1 MPEPDPPSMQHLSG
15 WLYRKKPGMFAGWT
29 KSWWVLDFPTQSIC
43 EYKSP
48 TTSDGSPIFEVDAFQ
63 IRKVV
68 KKDREL
74 FTIQVVGE
82 KDLTLKAEDES
93 SRNRWLEV
101 FGEFLLSLPEQ
112 KGGQAGQA
120 PPVSNHSML
129 LSTASSSRLLPQTR
143 PGSVADGLL
152 NTSGLSVSVDNPDQA
167 GSGRLSVRS
176 PVIQDQALK
185 KNAAIME
192 TGVFM
197 GKARN
202 FAVSTNKDF
211 AESAKKKGTLNLS
224 SGKERELNEEEA
236 ESNSVNKRAAVL
248 PVMTPEEQISPD
260 RFIKTAEQN
269 TKLVEIVSHTLANF
283 FGGNLFAE
291 VEPQA
296 IVDLMFQVKGIK
308 GENVV
313 TQGEPT
319 DRMFVIEKGSV
330 GVYTQ
335 DFVDRPPELEHIKT
349 VGDLFGVL
357 SLLYN
362 QPGPFTITAHT
373 ENLVLWAIT
382 RRKFHELTTNQTKR
396 RVAKK
401 VRLLEGVPLIADNLE
416 QNLIV
421 QLADSMEYVELEHG
435 QTVVKR
441 GEALTKVYIIGEGT
455 AELTEIEGQVTPTPL
470 GRGDA
475 FGEWSLL
482 DFQAKADATM
492 TATSALTILTLDVKE
507 VEEIVGP
514 LRGFVLRKWAEAK
527 GEFFFLKDGVT
538 QMRGGTVFKEDTDI
552 RNPMSRAQQ
561 TVQFNSAP
569 STSVE
574 EGNAVVEDMSIVKTD
589 AILASLNKEQ
599 EDAAIAEALQFAKQ
613 RSTKV
618 GSSAK
623 KGKTISK
630 KAPAPAPEPPTVVVA
645 AAAAAAVK
653 EAEPA
658 AAPAES
664 VVTEPVAVVAP
675 EPAVVVV
682 ANAPVPIEPESEEE
696 EEEEDDEA
704 AIRDEEALDKPF
716 DFAPPLRPELKLQSI
731 KLCALLGRGNFGRVH
746 LARNEANHKELFALK
761 VLGRHF
767 IVQNGWEILVEN
779 ERNAMLELAGLT
791 KSPFL
796 IMLYNS
802 FSDKKNIY
810 LLLELCEGGDLYNL
824 LRITKTNRFSETVAQ
839 FYMACVVLG
848 LEAMHSREI
857 CYRDLKPENLMISRN
872 GYVKVADFGLAKK
885 TLRTFTVCGTPDYMA
900 PEVILSRGHGM
911 PVDWWAIGVLLYEM
925 LTAITPFFGNEAM
938 EIYENV
944 LAHETVDDIEFPPDV
959 AIGEPAMD
967 LMRELMHP
975 KKNKRLGIRFPGV
988 KGIKAHAFFV
998 GFDWQSMYTMTQ
1010 KPPMMP
1016 TIVDMSKFGR
1026 GTEPT
1031 CFHSHSNEQTR
1042 VSSER
1047 SSRRR
1052 ERLTGIAFRSK
1063 RAQAIKPATN
1073 KRLKPEA
1080 KEAEEEEREVAVA
1093 SNEPKQQ
1100 VIILKQRFNALHE
1113 LRYTEPESQ
1122 FQTLMESTTKLAQA
1136 HREHVLALEHK
1147 HENEL
1152 EELQRRFTAELNAER
1167 ERTRMMLA
1175 TAPQPLLAQD
1185 ATSAQ
1190 AVAGILDCFKLLTAM
1205 HVSLDNDEAGT
1216 GTCTIF
1222 HPQTK
1227 RGVKFLFEI
1236 TQDKVEFTP
1245 GANCKKLLPTE
1256 LAQKHTLDKTK
1267 VPMFI
1272 CAVQREL
1279 FNIH

>member
-1 MPEPDPPSMQHLSG
+1 MPEPDPPTQHLSG

-82 KDLTLKAEDES
+82 KDLTLKAEDEA

-120 PPVSNHSML
+120 PPVSNHSLLL
-129 LSTASSSRLLPQTR
+129 LSPASSSRLLPQTTR

-152 NTSGLSVSVDNPDQA
+152 NTSGLSVSVDNPDLA
-167 GSGRLSVRS
+167 GGGSGRLSVRS
-176 PVIQDQALK
+176 PVVQDQALK

-224 SGKERELNEEEA
+224 SGGKERELNEEEA

-260 RFIKTAEQN
+260 RFVKTREQN
-269 TKLVEIVSHTLANF
+269 AKLVEIVSHTLANF

-296 IVDLMFQVKGIK
+296 IVDLMFQVKGVK

-470 GRGDA
+470 GKGDA

-538 QMRGGTVFKEDTDI
+538 QMRGGTVFKEDTDV

-569 STSVE
+569 ATAAAAAVE
-574 EGNAVVEDMSIVKTD
+574 TGVEDMSIVKTD

-630 KAPAPAPEPPTVVVA
+630 KAAAAPAAPAPEPPVLV
-645 AAAAAAVK
+645 AVK
-653 EAEPA
+653 EAEPVA
-658 AAPAES
+658 EPA
-664 VVTEPVAVVAP
+664 EPVAAVP
-675 EPAVVVV
+675 EPAVAVAEVVTV
-682 ANAPVPIEPESEEE
+682 TVPAPPAPIEPESEEE
-696 EEEEDDEA
+696 EEEDEA

-716 DFAPPLRPELKLQSI
+716 DPAPPLRPELKLQSI

-746 LARNEANHKELFALK
+746 LARNESNHKELFALK

-767 IVQNGWEILVEN
+767 IVQNGWEVLVEN

-1016 TIVDMSKFGR
+1016 TIVDMTKYTTGDNIKYDPKL
-1026 GTEPT
+1026 TQAPDD
-1031 CFHSHSNEQTR
+1031 
-1042 VSSER
+1042 SS
-1047 SSRRR
+1047 
-1052 ERLTGIAFRSK
+1052 GW
-1063 RAQAIKPATN
+1063 
-1073 KRLKPEA
+1073 
-1080 KEAEEEEREVAVA
+1080 
-1093 SNEPKQQ
+1093 
-1100 VIILKQRFNALHE
+1100 
-1113 LRYTEPESQ
+1113 
-1122 FQTLMESTTKLAQA
+1122 KLD
-1136 HREHVLALEHK
+1136 
-1147 HENEL
+1147 
-1152 EELQRRFTAELNAER
+1152 F
-1167 ERTRMMLA
+1167 
-1175 TAPQPLLAQD
+1175 
-1185 ATSAQ
+1185 
-1190 AVAGILDCFKLLTAM
+1190 
-1205 HVSLDNDEAGT
+1205 
-1216 GTCTIF
+1216 
-1222 HPQTK
+1222 
-1227 RGVKFLFEI
+1227 
-1236 TQDKVEFTP
+1236 
-1245 GANCKKLLPTE
+1245 
-1256 LAQKHTLDKTK
+1256 
-1267 VPMFI
+1267 
-1272 CAVQREL
+1272 
-1279 FNIH
+1279 